1 MFCGG
6 GSAGHVMPNIAL
18 ANELSHGYTA
28 EYMGTDGIEY
38 AVCRA
43 EGIKFFMLS
52 APKLTRG
59 KIAANL
65 SVPCK
70 LQRSVRE
77 AREILS
83 REMPDLLFCKGG
95 YASLP
100 PALAAKKLHI
110 PVIAHESDLTPG
122 LANKIISRFAAIT
135 LTSFPETAEK
145 IKNGRYSGP
154 PVRRQ
159 AMAGGR
165 TRAREKFGLDERPT
179 VLVYGGGSGSRAI
192 NEALRGT
199 LKKLC
204 EEYNVLHICGRGN
217 LLNAN
222 IYGYVQREFVE
233 NIGEAYACADCAVAR
248 AGSGSAFE
256 LLINGIPALF
266 VPLENG
272 ATRGD
277 QVKNAE
283 YFEKRGLCRV
293 LRERRLDPDTLRENI
308 LELMKDDSIR
318 STLAAYE
325 PSCGNRRILAEIE
338 RVALHG
344 KTL

>member
-135 LTSFPETAEK
+135 
-145 IKNGRYSGP
+145 
-154 PVRRQ
+154 Q

-293 LRERRLDPDTLRENI
+293 LRERQLDPDTLRENI